1 MRPVRTV
8 LLAISLLAAVVACGQ
23 VTTGTISGIVA
34 DSSGAVLPGAKV
46 TILHEETGITRAAV
60 ADAAGRYGV
69 PSLAVGSYKVTAGMD
84 GFQTE
89 VRSGIVLTIGREAVV
104 NFALAVG
111 AVSQTVEVT
120 GEAPLVQTTEST
132 VGYLIQDQTIR
143 DLPLNGR
150 DLTELILLNPG
161 VSAPTY
167 AGTDNAFGGFG
178 KKISVSG
185 FRGQDN
191 AYLLDGAYINDFS
204 RHVPAGP
211 SGALLGAETV

>member
-8 LLAISLLAAVVACGQ
+8 LLAISLLAAVVARGQ

-120 GEAPLVQTTEST
+120 G
-132 VGYLIQDQTIR
+132 
-143 DLPLNGR
+143 
-150 DLTELILLNPG
+150 
-161 VSAPTY
+161 
-167 AGTDNAFGGFG
+167 
-178 KKISVSG
+178 
-185 FRGQDN
+185 
-191 AYLLDGAYINDFS
+191 
-204 RHVPAGP
+204 
-211 SGALLGAETV
+211 

>member
-1 MRPVRTV
+1 MCSSDLVRTV
-8 LLAISLLAAVVACGQ
+8 LLAISLLAAVVARGQ

-120 GEAPLVQTTEST
+120 GEAPLVQTTESAVSFT
-132 VGYLIQDQTIR
+132 VQDQQLR
-143 DLPLNGR
+143 ELPLNGR
-150 DLTELILLNPG
+150 DLSQLILLNPG
-161 VSAPTY
+161 VNVSTTPGGQAFNGY
-167 AGTDNAFGGFG
+167 GKRISIAGM
-178 KKISVSG
+178 
-185 FRGQDN
+185 RGDRKSTRLN
-191 AYLLDGAYINDFS
+191 FS
-204 RHVPAGP
+204 H
-211 SGALLGAETV
+211 